1 MTISLSTAVGVFFFL
16 FHLHS
21 LTHSLTH
28 KEHAANTAV
37 ALRMGTDG
45 KTATELLM
53 ITADGHDG
61 ASALDPTSGIN
72 AHQMAYFL
80 RDVLHV
86 DKAMGM
92 DQGAPFFLS
101 LLLFCL

>member
-1 MTISLSTAVGVFFFL
+1 M
-16 FHLHS
+16 
-21 LTHSLTH
+21 
-28 KEHAANTAV
+28 AA
-37 ALRMGTDG
+37 DG
-45 KTATELLM
+45 KTAAELLM

-92 DQGAPFFLS
+92 DQGTS
-101 LLLFCL
+101 LTAISVPPLLVC